1 MKILTAEQIRQAD
14 QYTIQNEPISSID
27 LMERAASQCVDWLLY
42 DEDSPLGYCFS
53 FDKTLKIFSG
63 MGNNGGDGLA
73 IARFLAEKGLSN
85 IQVFIINYSDKYSP
99 DCEENIKRLEKVIQK
114 LEKKKNKS
122 NKKAT
127 LATREPIPA
136 QQHLSLHYIRSVS
149 DFPEIQASDVV
160 IDAIFGSGL
169 NKPIKDFTAQLI
181 DHLNHSKAQIIAIDI
196 PSGLFAENNEDTENR
211 AIVKANHTLTFE
223 GYKLAFLY
231 DQNYVFTG
239 KVHIVHIG
247 LDKNFMGQQASDL
260 FLLTKQDIHK
270 QLKVRPKTAH
280 KGNFGHALLVA
291 GSEGKM
297 GAAVLSAKACMRTGV
312 GLLTVHVPKCGY
324 NIMQTAI
331 PEAMV
336 AVDKKKKNISKIC
349 QEPTD
354 LEKYTAIGVGC
365 GLGKGEKTVQAFHD
379 LLKSTSMP
387 MVIDA
392 DGLNILSENLSWWEF
407 VPKHSILTPH
417 PKEFERL
424 FGRANNP
431 YLRHQLQIAMSK
443 QRQVFIILKGATT
456 CITTPEGKTYFNIQ
470 GNAGMATGGSGDV
483 LTGILTSLLAQG
495 YTPEEACCIGTYLH
509 GTSGDI
515 AAKRL
520 SQEAMIAGDI
530 IKYLSKAF
538 RSLHYSEG

>member
-1 MKILTAEQIRQAD
+1 MKILTAEQVRQAD
-14 QYTIQNEPISSID
+14 QYTIQNEPISSLD
-27 LMERAASQCVDWLLY
+27 LMERAATKCVDWLL
-42 DEDSPLGYCFS
+42 DDNNSPLDYRFPLGI
-53 FDKTLKIFSG
+53 TIKIFCG
-63 MGNNGGDGLA
+63 MGNNGGDGLV
-73 IARFLAEKGLSN
+73 IARLLAEKGFPS
-85 IQVFIINYSDKYSP
+85 IQVFMVNYADKYSP
-99 DCEENIKRLEKVIQK
+99 DCEENIKRLEKVIEK

-122 NKKAT
+122 TNKAT
-127 LATREPIPA
+127 SATYEQMPA
-136 QQHLSLHYIRSVS
+136 EQHLSLHYIKSVA
-149 DFPEIQASDVV
+149 DFPTIEVGDVV

-181 DHLNHSKAQIIAIDI
+181 TYLNNSSAHIIAIDI
-196 PSGLFAENNEDTENR
+196 PSGLFAENNEDIENK
-211 AIVKANHTLTFE
+211 AIVKAHQTLTFE
-223 GYKLAFLY
+223 SHKLAFFY
-231 DQNYVFTG
+231 DQNYIFTG
-239 KVHIVHIG
+239 KVHLIYIG
-247 LDKNFMGQQASDL
+247 LDRSFIAQQASNL
-260 FLLTKQDIHK
+260 FLLTKKDIYEK
-270 QLKVRPKTAH
+270 LKIRPKTAH

-297 GAAVLSAKACMRTGV
+297 GAAVLSAKACMRSGV
-312 GLLTVHVPKCGY
+312 GLLTVHIPKCGY
-324 NIMQTAI
+324 HIMQTAI

-336 AVDKKKKNISKIC
+336 VVDKKKKSISKIC

-365 GLGKGEKTVQAFHD
+365 GLGKGEKTVQAFYD
-379 LLKSTSMP
+379 LLKSAFMP

-392 DGLNILSENLSWWEF
+392 DGLNILAENLSWWEF

-456 CITTPEGKTYFNIQ
+456 SITTPEGKTYFNTQ

-509 GTSGDI
+509 GMAGDI

-530 IKYLSKAF
+530 IKYLGRAF
-538 RSLHYSEG
+538 HSLHNNKG

>member
-14 QYTIQNEPISSID
+14 QYTIQNEPISSLD
-27 LMERAASQCVDWLLY
+27 LMERAATKCVDWLL
-42 DEDSPLGYCFS
+42 DDNDSPLDYRFPPEIS
-53 FDKTLKIFSG
+53 VKIFCG
-63 MGNNGGDGLA
+63 MGNNGGDGLVV
-73 IARFLAEKGLSN
+73 ARLLAEKGFPS
-85 IQVFIINYSDKYSP
+85 IQVFIVNYADKYSP
-99 DCEENIKRLEKVIQK
+99 DCEENIKRLEKVIEK

-122 NKKAT
+122 NNEAPTVT
-127 LATREPIPA
+127 LDSTSTE
-136 QQHLSLHYIRSVS
+136 QHLSLHYIKSVA
-149 DFPEIQASDVV
+149 DFPTVQAEDIV

-181 DHLNHSKAQIIAIDI
+181 THLNNSKAHIIAIDI
-196 PSGLFAENNEDTENR
+196 PSGLFAENNEDIENK
-211 AIVKANHTLTFE
+211 AIIKAHQTLTFE
-223 GYKLAFLY
+223 SYKLAFFY
-231 DQNYVFTG
+231 DQNYIFTG
-239 KVHIVHIG
+239 KVHLINIG
-247 LDKNFMGQQASDL
+247 LDKNFIAQQASDL
-260 FLLTKQDIHK
+260 FLLTKEDIHK
-270 QLKVRPKTAH
+270 KLKIRPKTAH

-297 GAAVLSAKACMRTGV
+297 GAAVLSAKACMRAGV
-312 GLLTVHVPKCGY
+312 GLLTVHIPKCGY

-336 AVDKKKKNISKIC
+336 VVDKKKKSISKVC
-349 QEPTD
+349 QEPAD
-354 LEKYTAIGVGC
+354 LEKYSAVGVGC
-365 GLGKGEKTVQAFHD
+365 GLGKGERTAQAFHD
-379 LLKSTSMP
+379 LLKSTSML

-392 DGLNILSENLSWWEF
+392 DGLNILAENLSWWEF
-407 VPKHSILTPH
+407 VPKYSILTPH

-456 CITTPEGKTYFNIQ
+456 CITTPDGKTYFSTQ

-495 YTPEEACCIGTYLH
+495 YTPEEACCVGTYLH
-509 GTSGDI
+509 GTAGDI

-530 IKYLSKAF
+530 IKYLGKAF
-538 RSLHYSEG
+538 RSLRV